1 MTPTAR
7 ISTRRDPVLWTLLG
21 TCALLALAYNFAIA
35 LGYAPDEPRHMNY
48 VRLLWDE
55 HTLPFLLPD
64 GSEYHGAHSLHP
76 PLYYAFLSP
85 LFALSRAL
93 LGENGWH
100 VVRLLSA
107 ALCLLSLWLLFGV
120 ARTQGNRWL
129 ALLAT
134 AQVGLLPI
142 WGMTAGAINNDG
154 ASLLAQSALLWLL
167 AVRFPRDRSVRSALL
182 LGLALGLGALCKAT
196 NIVCGGVAFGLY
208 LVLQAGGI
216 RAALRSTQTWKRLGV
231 ATCMALLVCGAWYAR
246 SIHLYGQLTPI
257 ESGYTHPALGAA
269 PRFGVL
275 TILMHPAFLPL
286 LGTALW
292 GIFYSLWAQKDWIP
306 EILRLPIYATLALY
320 CVAGG
325 LGNLRRTSRFHAP
338 DETEH
343 EAGDANRTPVRLAPD
358 VNRERLANS
367 APGANQTPCAN
378 QPSQAN
384 QTPNT
389 NQITGAH
396 SALDAHRTSQ
406 ANAALNVNQGSE
418 VTVAPSTNQTTQVNQ
433 RPDSNSHA
441 DDELAGRVAL
451 WCGLGAFIV
460 NVAACAAIAVFK
472 HWGWAEGGR
481 YLLPSLGGASLWAAC
496 GWRGL
501 VGEKRLPIVFWI
513 WCALILA
520 LNVVALYWLIAFLNP
535 TYVK

>member
-1 MTPTAR
+1 MEEKRGACMLFAMTSTAPT
-7 ISTRRDPVLWTLLG
+7 STRRDSVLWTLLG
-21 TCALLALAYNFAIA
+21 VCALLALAYNFAIA

-85 LFALSRAL
+85 LFAVSRAL
-93 LGENGWH
+93 LGEQGWH

-107 ALCLLSLWLLFGV
+107 ALCLIALWLLFEV
-120 ARTQGNRWL
+120 ARTLGNRWL

-167 AVRFPRDRSVRSALL
+167 AVRFSRDRSGRSALI

-208 LVLQAGGI
+208 LVLQAGGL
-216 RAALRSTQTWKRLGV
+216 RAALRSGQTWKRLGAAICV
-231 ATCMALLVCGAWYAR
+231 ALLVCGAWYAR

-269 PRFGVL
+269 PRFGAL

-292 GIFYSLWAQKDWIP
+292 GIFYSMWAQKDWIP
-306 EILRLPIYATLALY
+306 EIVRTPIYASLALY
-320 CVAGG
+320 CLVAS
-325 LGNLRRTSRFHAP
+325 LGNLRRSGFQS
-338 DETEH
+338 
-343 EAGDANRTPVRLAPD
+343 EAEDATDAAKTTPQTNLASNANKRADANLTPETTIAQN
-358 VNRERLANS
+358 VNTRADAS
-367 APGANQTPCAN
+367 QTP
-378 QPSQAN
+378 
-384 QTPNT
+384 
-389 NQITGAH
+389 
-396 SALDAHRTSQ
+396 
-406 ANAALNVNQGSE
+406 
-418 VTVAPSTNQTTQVNQ
+418 
-433 RPDSNSHA
+433 
-441 DDELAGRVAL
+441 DDELVARIAL
-451 WCGLGAFIV
+451 WCSLGAFIV

-481 YLLPSLGGASLWAAC
+481 YLLPSLGGASLWAAR

-501 VGEKRLPIVFWI
+501 LGERRLPVVFWT
-513 WCALILA
+513 WCALLLA
-520 LNVVALYWLIAFLNP
+520 LNGVALYWLVAFLNP